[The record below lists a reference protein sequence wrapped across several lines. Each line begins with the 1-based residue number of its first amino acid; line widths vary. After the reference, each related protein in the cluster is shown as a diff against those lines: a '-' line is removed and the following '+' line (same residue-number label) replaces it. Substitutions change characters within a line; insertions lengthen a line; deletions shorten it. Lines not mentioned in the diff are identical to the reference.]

1 MVSEEKIVNKI
12 IPIQTI
18 IDVANYFEDK
28 KDEYKSLFEKDRQK
42 NENLKYSEQ
51 VYEYKGTDCKVQYTV
66 KFKDGKELTEAN
78 YNWFIGMIDKIVF
91 IQKISIYYSISYF
104 SNYKN
109 NQNYEYMNLY
119 TFVNFGEDSVSISVN
134 GKNLEEEVY
143 KVHSYLRG
151 LIENNDYRYNKT
163 VKHRNF
169 RIQSFCLTI
178 GFVLSYILYLIMLV
192 NKKKLTGELEVLINN
207 KFVLIIGQ
215 WFVAFLIGNILGF
228 PIMKTLYK
236 TIVPK
241 TKYSHYNRSSSKSV
255 YVDDIEKFISSDE
268 VQIGINA
275 YNGKKRLI
283 IERIYKITSKIVLLQ
298 LILSIIFFIV
308 FK

>member
-1 MVSEEKIVNKI
+1 
-12 IPIQTI
+12 
-18 IDVANYFEDK
+18 
-28 KDEYKSLFEKDRQK
+28 
-42 NENLKYSEQ
+42 
-51 VYEYKGTDCKVQYTV
+51 
-66 KFKDGKELTEAN
+66 
-78 YNWFIGMIDKIVF
+78 MINKIVF

-119 TFVNFGEDSVSISVN
+119 TFVSFGEDSVSISVN

-143 KVHSYLRG
+143 KVHSHLRG

-169 RIQSFCLTI
+169 RIQSFCLTL

-192 NKKKLTGELEVLINN
+192 NKEKLTGELEVLINN
-207 KFVLIIGQ
+207 KYVLIIGQ
-215 WFVAFLIGNILGF
+215 WFVAFLLGNILGF

>member
-255 YVDDIEKFISSDE
+255 YVDDI
-268 VQIGINA
+268 
-275 YNGKKRLI
+275 LT
-283 IERIYKITSKIVLLQ
+283 KIP
-298 LILSIIFFIV
+298 
-308 FK
+308 

>member
-1 MVSEEKIVNKI
+1 
-12 IPIQTI
+12 
-18 IDVANYFEDK
+18 
-28 KDEYKSLFEKDRQK
+28 
-42 NENLKYSEQ
+42 
-51 VYEYKGTDCKVQYTV
+51 
-66 KFKDGKELTEAN
+66 
-78 YNWFIGMIDKIVF
+78 MINKIVF

-119 TFVNFGEDSVSISVN
+119 TFVSFGEDSVSISVN

-143 KVHSYLRG
+143 KVHSHLRG

-169 RIQSFCLTI
+169 RIQSFCLTL

-192 NKKKLTGELEVLINN
+192 NKEKLTGELEVLINN
-207 KFVLIIGQ
+207 KYVLIIGQ
-215 WFVAFLIGNILGF
+215 WFVAFLLGNILGF

-236 TIVPK
+236 TIVQK